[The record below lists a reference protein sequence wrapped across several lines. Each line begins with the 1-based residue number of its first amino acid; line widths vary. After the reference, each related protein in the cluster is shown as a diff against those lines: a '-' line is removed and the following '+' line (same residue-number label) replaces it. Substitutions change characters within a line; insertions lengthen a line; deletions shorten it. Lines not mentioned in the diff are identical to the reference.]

1 MSDLGQGFE
10 VDDVT
15 RRIANAFAVYQLG
28 VVIDQFGDGL
38 GGVVAGEAHIDA
50 KAWQQMG
57 KQGVGAAVELRSGD
71 NIVTGSGQGLD
82 RIVDRGTAG
91 RDGQGRDTAFE
102 GGNALL

>member
-50 KAWQQMG
+50 KAWQQVG
-57 KQGVGAAVELRSGD
+57 KQSVGAAIELWGSD
-71 NIVTGSGQGLD
+71 DIVTC
-82 RIVDRGTAG
+82 AG
-91 RDGQGRDTAFE
+91 
-102 GGNALL
+102 